1 VNVVLASDYEE
12 SLNRVVRG
20 EAVAAAL
27 NYHVGPVLAARLF
40 PGEFTVPPRMF
51 REVPRV

>member
-1 VNVVLASDYEE
+1 M
-12 SLNRVVRG
+12 RG

-40 PGEFTVPPRMF
+40 PGQFTVPRRMF
-51 REVPRV
+51 REVPRA